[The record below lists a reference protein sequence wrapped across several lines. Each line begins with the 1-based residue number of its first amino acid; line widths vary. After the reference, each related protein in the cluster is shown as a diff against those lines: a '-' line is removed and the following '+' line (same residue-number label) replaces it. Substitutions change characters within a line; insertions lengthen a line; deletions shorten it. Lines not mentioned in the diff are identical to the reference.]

1 MGGSRICPVQLT
13 GYAEGG
19 TDSPLLAP
27 ALCVPV
33 SRGGCRGERRLPIL
47 LTNLNDRQ
55 AAILCSAGRL
65 LQSDAWPGGAV
76 KIVRRKGE
84 SYPQAV
90 ARVIDETQSVD
101 SRDRLRELA
110 KWVREYE
117 SVEAE
122 QGGAFRKDRF
132 P

>member
-1 MGGSRICPVQLT
+1 MAHGMGGSTICYGQSN

-19 TDSPLLAP
+19 TDVSLQAP
-27 ALCVPV
+27 ALRVPPPC
-33 SRGGCRGERRLPIL
+33 GGCRGERRLPTL

-65 LQSDAWPGGAV
+65 LQSEAWPGGAV

-90 ARVIDETQSVD
+90 ARVIDETQSHD

-117 SVEAE
+117 SAEAE
-122 QGGAFRKDRF
+122 QE
-132 P
+132 